1 MTNIAGL
8 NLKGRVWRFTSNSTD
23 DSVGG
28 ARPTG
33 TVLYEPVW
41 SRIRSEKPTLALLE
55 QGLETPEIFTATLS
69 YAAYSPTGSF
79 DVQHNDQYEV
89 THPPISGHYGKR
101 FIIIGI
107 RPVSYNDDRRFL
119 QVTLRRE
126 ETANSNLLQS

>member
-8 NLKGRVWRFTSNSTD
+8 NLKGRVWRFTAKNND

-28 ARPTG
+28 AVPTG
-33 TVLYEPVW
+33 TVMYEPVW

-55 QGLETPEIFTATLS
+55 QGLETPELFTATLS
-69 YAAYSPTGSF
+69 YTAYSPTGAF
-79 DVQHNDQYEV
+79 DVLHNDQYEV
-89 THPPISGHYGKR
+89 THPPISIHYGKR
-101 FIIIGI
+101 FVIIGI